1 MVLPLLW
8 PWLVVL
14 DFGTFREKVKVGSP
28 LVHLGPPKM
37 LMIFEPSSGI
47 KNFGGHGSHRSFVR
61 FRRPNGSW
69 WSWIISVPIPE
80 IDFGKQDLTIEN
92 IDRLYSIYIYIYWIM
107 IAVAIQFLCFS
118 LRSSQVFRP
127 ATASPGFLLT
137 HRLNLPVNPHHLSGR
152 VSQKI
157 RLQDPSR
164 GG

>member
-1 MVLPLLW
+1 L
-8 PWLVVL
+8 
-14 DFGTFREKVKVGSP
+14 
-28 LVHLGPPKM
+28 
-37 LMIFEPSSGI
+37 
-47 KNFGGHGSHRSFVR
+47 GGHGSHRSFVG

-80 IDFGKQDLTIEN
+80 TDFGKQDLTILN
-92 IDRLYSIYIYIYWIM
+92 IDRLYSIYIWYIYIYLSYIYNIYIYIYWIM

-137 HRLNLPVNPHHLSGR
+137 HRLNLPVDPHHLSGR
-152 VSQKI
+152 VSLLI
-157 RLQDPSR
+157 RLHISR